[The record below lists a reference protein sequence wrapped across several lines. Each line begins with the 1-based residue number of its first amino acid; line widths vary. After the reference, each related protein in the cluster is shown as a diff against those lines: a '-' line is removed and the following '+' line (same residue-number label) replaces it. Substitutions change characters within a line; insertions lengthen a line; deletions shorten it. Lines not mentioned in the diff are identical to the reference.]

1 MSKKNITIAID
12 WVVASGKWATAQW
25 VAKAL
30 DYIYLDTG
38 ASYRAIAWYVL
49 NRSILPTDIEAIVA
63 CLPDI
68 HIEMKAQLDDT
79 HIYVNGEDVTTYLR
93 SMEINECVALI
104 AKIPEVREKLRK
116 IQKEIAKNGW
126 VVMDGR
132 DMGTHVV
139 PNAELKVFML
149 CDTLV
154 RAKRRQLQLLEKQG
168 EQVSIENIV
177 ANITQRD
184 NEDYFGKNA
193 TSHRA
198 PDARELDTTNLTLQ
212 NQIDIILQ
220 RVNEI
225 S

>member
-38 ASYRAIAWYVL
+38 ASYRAIAWYL
-49 NRSILPTDIEAIVA
+49 LDRSIAPTDTNVIIA
-63 CLPDI
+63 CLPKI
-68 HIEMKAQLDDT
+68 NIEMKTQSDDT
-79 HIYVNGEDVTTYLR
+79 HIYVNGQDVTAFLR
-93 SMEINECVALI
+93 SMKINESVALI
-104 AKIPEVREKLRK
+104 AKIPQVREKLRK

-139 PNAELKVFML
+139 PDAELKVFMV

-154 RAKRRQLQLLEKQG
+154 RAKRRQLQLLEKQW
-168 EQVSIENIV
+168 ETATIESIV
-177 ANITQRD
+177 DNITQRD
-184 NEDYFGKNA
+184 NEDYFGPNA
-193 TSHRA
+193 TSHRSK
-198 PDARELDTTNLTLQ
+198 DARELDTTNLTLQ
-212 NQIDIILQ
+212 NQIDTILQ
-220 RVNEI
+220 RVKEI
-225 S
+225 T